1 MIQEAFDQ
9 LISDAIWPNGQRW
22 YLILVE
28 TIEAY
33 GGPEE
38 GGWTYPIQSLLAY
51 KDFPS
56 EEQADAARASVEKLA
71 EELAR
76 DAREAHGRMCLEQM
90 EWLDA
95 RGLESDYLPE
105 VDSPAQYSVSVVDTL
120 PMFDNTKP
128 IWC

>member
-28 TIEAY
+28 TIKAY
-33 GGPEE
+33 GPEE

-51 KDFPS
+51 KVFPS
-56 EEQADAARASVEKLA
+56 KEQADAARANVEKLIK
-71 EELAR
+71 ELEYNAKK
-76 DAREAHGRMCLEQM
+76 AHDRMCLEQM

-95 RGLESDYLPE
+95 RGLEFDYLLE
-105 VDSPAQYSVSVVDTL
+105 VDSFVQYSVSIVDTL
-120 PMFDNTKP
+120 PMFDNTTP
-128 IWC
+128 M